1 MPAPAIRYRI
11 DLVQPLPTLS
21 RVFTLALLGLVA
33 CAPEASEPAST
44 ATASAAGP
52 HARNVILVVADTLRA
67 NRLGCYGYERDT
79 SPAIDAL
86 AASGTLYED
95 CHSQACWTLPSMI
108 SIMTGM
114 PVTKRE
120 TVLPPMPVLAETL
133 QAEGLATAAFLAN
146 NTVGVDRGFE
156 RGFDHFGEVS
166 NLPAVEV
173 VGAFA
178 DWHAGWRA
186 GAEDDAQFFA
196 WVHFIDPHHPYEPGP
211 QDDVFSGV
219 GPQRGDL
226 EPRWRAKAERALEL
240 SPGLAGLA
248 VEDAVLGMQEVSNR
262 YDGEV
267 RAVDRGVERLVEV
280 LRARGELE
288 DTLIVLCSDH
298 GEMLYEQE
306 NFPYLVQDRI
316 QGEGGL
322 PDGVMDLFGAGHRP
336 WYYED
341 LWRTPLIFS
350 GPGFEAGRRQ
360 GGLAANLDL
369 YPTILEALQIE
380 RPPFLRGESLLGARE
395 PQREHVFAY
404 GHYTTVVLDRSR
416 AKLVVNMPKL
426 FLLEP
431 SVESPLQLFDLRSDP
446 AERENL
452 ATTDAPRVERLL
464 GAIDAWRAAN
474 ERQVIDTT
482 SEAALEAMN
491 QMGYIDDIRPDESDE

>member
-1 MPAPAIRYRI
+1 MPSPGIRYRI
-11 DLVQPLPTLS
+11 DSVHRLTTLPLTCALV
-21 RVFTLALLGLVA
+21 LLGLAA
-33 CAPEASEPAST
+33 CDAQDSDPQQ
-44 ATASAAGP
+44 ASADVSA
-52 HARNVILVVADTLRA
+52 ARAKNVILVVADTLRA

-86 AASGTLYED
+86 AEEGTLYES

-108 SIMTGM
+108 SIMAGM

-120 TVLPPMPVLAETL
+120 TALPPGPVLAETL

-146 NTVGVDRGFE
+146 ITVGVDRGFE

-166 NLPAVEV
+166 NLSAVEV
-173 VGAFA
+173 VDAFA
-178 DWHAGWRA
+178 AWHESWRA
-186 GAEDDAQFFA
+186 GAEEGAPFFA

-211 QDDVFSGV
+211 QDDIFDELD
-219 GPQRGDL
+219 PHREAL
-226 EPRWRAKAERALEL
+226 EPRWRTEAERVLEL
-240 SPGLAGLA
+240 SPDLPGLGVREA
-248 VEDAVLGMQEVSNR
+248 VESMQSASNR

-267 RAVDRGVERLVEV
+267 RAVDRGVERLLEI
-280 LRARGELE
+280 LRARGELD
-288 DTLIVLCSDH
+288 DTLIVFCSDH

-316 QGEGGL
+316 EQEGGL

-341 LWRTPLIFS
+341 LWHTPLIFS
-350 GPGFEAGRRQ
+350 GPGFEGGGRR

-395 PQREHVFAY
+395 PTREHVFAY

-416 AKLVVNMPKL
+416 RKLVVNMQKL
-426 FLLEP
+426 FLVEP
-431 SVESPLQLFDLRSDP
+431 KADAPLQLFDLDSDP
-446 AERENL
+446 GERENL
-452 ATTDAPRVERLL
+452 AYTDAESTAELLGVIEAWRVE
-464 GAIDAWRAAN
+464 N

-482 SEAALEAMN
+482 SEAALRAMN
-491 QMGYIDDIRPDESDE
+491 KMGYFNDLEDDEDE